1 MKNLTKILQKEIF
14 PISLILLLAFSRL
27 LPHPPNFTPIVAVAI
42 MSGYFFRNVNLSFV
56 VLLISMLLV
65 DVFLGFYKHM
75 FFVYLSL
82 FLITFIF
89 FKISDKINFKNLF
102 VFGFL
107 GSLIFYLVSNFG
119 VWASGV
125 LSPITN
131 LPYEKNLNGLINCY
145 FLAIPFFKNTLFST
159 IIFSYGAFL
168 ANHFYAKMEQKKI
181 VRKSFK

>member
-1 MKNLTKILQKEIF
+1 MQNLLGILKKEIF
-14 PISLILLLAFSRL
+14 PISLILILAFARL
-27 LPHPPNFTPIVAVAI
+27 IPHPPNFTPIIAVAI

-125 LSPITN
+125 LSPVTN
-131 LPYEKNLNGLINCY
+131 LPYEKILNGLINCY

-159 IIFSYGAFL
+159 IIFSYAAFL
-168 ANHFYAKMEQKKI
+168 ANRFYGKIEQ
-181 VRKSFK
+181 RK

>member
-1 MKNLTKILQKEIF
+1 MKDLTKILQKEIF

-42 MSGYFFRNVNLSFV
+42 MSGYFFKNIKFSFV
-56 VLLISMLLV
+56 VLLIAMLLV

-75 FFVYLSL
+75 LFVYLSL
-82 FLITFIF
+82 FLIVFVF
-89 FKISDKINFKNLF
+89 FKISYKINFKNLF
-102 VFGFL
+102 IFGFL

-125 LSPITN
+125 LSPVTN
-131 LPYEKNLNGLINCY
+131 LPYEKNLNGLISCY

-159 IIFSYGAFL
+159 IVFSYAAYL
-168 ANHFYAKMEQKKI
+168 ANYFYGRLGKKKI
-181 VRKSFK
+181 VEKSFK